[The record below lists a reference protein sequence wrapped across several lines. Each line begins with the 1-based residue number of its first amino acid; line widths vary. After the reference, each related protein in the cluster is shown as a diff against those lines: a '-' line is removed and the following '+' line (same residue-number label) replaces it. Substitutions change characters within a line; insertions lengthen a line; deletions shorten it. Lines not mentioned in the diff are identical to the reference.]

1 MWGFA
6 IMKTRF
12 KVTAS
17 KIVAAEED
25 EIFMN
30 PSVGEMDDIDDS
42 FSEQLDD
49 VADTVEDIQDVV
61 TDDDHQEDSINIEVD
76 NNIAGHYIAECD
88 KCKNVFISATV
99 LSDQIVNSVSG
110 ICPIC
115 REESE
120 QYLKWVIQP
129 VEEVQ

>member
-1 MWGFA
+1 
-6 IMKTRF
+6 MKTRF

-17 KIVAAEED
+17 KIVAADED
-25 EIFMN
+25 EMN
-30 PSVGEMDDIDDS
+30 VVSNFGDVDDLDDS

-49 VADTVEDIQDVV
+49 VADTVEDIQDTVS
-61 TDDDHQEDSINIEVD
+61 DDDHQEDSIDIEVE

-99 LSDQIVNSVSG
+99 LSDQVVESVTG

-115 REESE
+115 KEESD
-120 QYLKWVIQP
+120 QYLKWVIKLA
-129 VEEVQ
+129 EEEQV

>member
-1 MWGFA
+1 
-6 IMKTRF
+6 MKTKF

-25 EIFMN
+25 EIMIN
-30 PSVGEMDDIDDS
+30 PSIGEVEDIDDS
-42 FSEQLDD
+42 FSDQLDD

-61 TDDDHQEDSINIEVD
+61 NDDDHQEDSIDIEVE

-99 LSDQIVNSVSG
+99 LSDQVVESVTG

-115 REESE
+115 REESD
-120 QYLKWVIQP
+120 QYLKWVIKLA
-129 VEEVQ
+129 EEEQV

>member
-1 MWGFA
+1 
-6 IMKTRF
+6 MKTKF

-17 KIVAAEED
+17 KVVAAEED

-30 PSVGEMDDIDDS
+30 PSIGEVEDVDDS

-61 TDDDHQEDSINIEVD
+61 TDDDHQEDDTIIEVD

-88 KCKNVFISATV
+88 KCKNVFISATM
-99 LSDQIVNSVSG
+99 LSDQVVESVTG

-120 QYLKWVIQP
+120 QFLKWVIKLAEDEQI
-129 VEEVQ
+129 